1 MIEILHRKKA
11 KVESEFFLL
20 IVEREGKVIFSTL
33 SNKSF
38 EKTISIVPCDRFDIL
53 DFNPAID
60 TRFSPRDCER
70 ERVLCFSRVQQ
81 VAGASYTDRT
91 MT

>member
-70 ERVLCFSRVQQ
+70 EREFSVFHGFNKWQ
-81 VAGASYTDRT
+81 VPLTRIEQ
-91 MT
+91 